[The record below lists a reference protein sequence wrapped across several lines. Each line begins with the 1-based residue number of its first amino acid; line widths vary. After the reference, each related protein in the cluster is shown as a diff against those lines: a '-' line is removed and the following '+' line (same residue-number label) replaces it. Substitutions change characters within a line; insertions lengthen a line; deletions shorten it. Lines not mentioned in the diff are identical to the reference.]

1 MTDQAIAIQLRAD
14 IQQAVREMRNARR
27 ELGGVGRAGK
37 ESARDLLSMKRQL
50 DEIERSLQGVRRAGR
65 TVRNM
70 LAALGAG
77 FSVKGVFD
85 ATIAQERAMA
95 NIEARIKSTG
105 GAAGVTADQLAQ
117 MAGEFQKITTFGDEA
132 ILDAQSVLLGF
143 TRIRGADMFREATE
157 AVTDLATAMDM
168 DLRSAAQQVGRALND
183 PIAGLS
189 ALSRTGVQF
198 TNEQRNTI
206 RTLVQ
211 MGDLAGAQRVILDE
225 LATRYGGAAKRM
237 RDTFGGALMGLRN
250 AFSDLLEAKSGL
262 DDAKDSV
269 EELTRLLQDPMVVE
283 AINRITS
290 ALISG
295 FSKAAQIVTGLNLV
309 LFGPSDGLLRLDDEI
324 RKIDGQLN
332 ELESLLRRPR
342 AMRLTTDPNLI
353 GGWASDEAI
362 QARIDALRMERS
374 ELSDIYWLM
383 IGDRG
388 EREREERQSASALN
402 EIKLQETN
410 DIKRALGQQVDAY
423 REANRAFEQA
433 QRERQQLEQRAAD
446 LRQEFAGA
454 GAEESAAA
462 NVVGLYREFP
472 ELLRALESGDWDS
485 AAKGAE
491 QLEARL
497 RKAKEEGSLS
507 SLEMERLAGE
517 VARVW
522 EGIGGG
528 READAA
534 ANLETIQEKI
544 RELTEQAA
552 ELSNLEIS
560 FDEAGAVENA
570 DALRELLQQQFA
582 LKPVQVPVVV
592 QALESGGNRAPGFA
606 SGGYISGPGGP
617 RSDSILARLSN
628 GEFVM
633 PAHVVRRFGVD
644 FMEALRSGRLPK
656 FASGGLVNNLRVPS
670 VPSPLMGGG
679 GGGTP
684 VHIHLPG
691 GDSFTLSGSNDQI
704 DHVQRVIA
712 LAALKSGRRR

>member
-1 MTDQAIAIQLRAD
+1 MDQSIAIQLRAD
-14 IQQAVREMRNARR
+14 IAQAVREMRNARR
-27 ELGGVGRAGK
+27 EIGGVGRAGQ
-37 ESARDLLSMKRQL
+37 ESARNMVDLQ
-50 DEIERSLQGVRRAGR
+50 RSLQEVERRMQGISRAGR
-65 TVRNM
+65 TFRNV
-70 LAALGAG
+70 LAAIGIG
-77 FSVKGVFD
+77 VSIKGILD

-105 GAAGVTADQLAQ
+105 GAAGVTADQLAK
-117 MAGEFQKITTFGDEA
+117 MAGEFQNITTFGDEA
-132 ILDAQSVLLGF
+132 ILDAQSVLLSF
-143 TRIRGADMFREATE
+143 TRIQGADMFREATQ
-157 AVTDLATAMDM
+157 AVTDLAAAMNM

-189 ALSRTGVQF
+189 ALSRAGVQF

-206 RTLVQ
+206 RTLIQ

-225 LATRYGGAAKRM
+225 LATRYGGAARRL
-237 RDTFGGALMGLRN
+237 RDTFGGALTGLRN
-250 AFSDLLEAKSGL
+250 AFGDLLEAKSGL

-269 EELTRLLQDPMVVE
+269 EELTRLLQDPMVVD
-283 AINRITS
+283 AINNITS

-295 FSKAAQIVTGLNLV
+295 FGKAAQIVTGLNLV

-332 ELESLLRRPR
+332 KLESLLRRPR

-374 ELSDIYWLM
+374 ELADIYWLM
-383 IGDRG
+383 ISDRA
-388 EREREERQSASALN
+388 ERDREERQSASALT

-433 QRERQQLEQRAAD
+433 QRERLQLEQRAAD

-454 GAEESAAA
+454 SAEESAAA
-462 NVVGLYREFP
+462 NVVALYREFP
-472 ELLRALESGDWDS
+472 ELLRALESGDWDT

-491 QLEARL
+491 RLEERL
-497 RKAKEEGSLS
+497 RRAKEEGSLS
-507 SLEMERLAGE
+507 SLEMKRLVGE

-522 EGIGGG
+522 EGIGAG
-528 READAA
+528 REAEAA
-534 ANLETIQEKI
+534 ARLEAIQDKI

-592 QALESGGNRAPGFA
+592 QALESGGNRTPGYA
-606 SGGYISGPGGP
+606 SGGFIRGPGSS

-628 GEFVM
+628 GEYVL
-633 PAHVVRRFGVD
+633 PANAVRYYGLEYLER
-644 FMEALRSGRLPK
+644 LRMMRLPK
-656 FASGGLVNNLRVPS
+656 FANGGLVNNLRVPS
-670 VPSPLMGGG
+670 VPSPVMGAG

-684 VHIHLPG
+684 VHIHLPS
-691 GDSFTLSGSNDQI
+691 GDSFTLSGTNDQI
-704 DHVQRVIA
+704 DHVQRVLA
-712 LAALKSGRRR
+712 LASLKHGRR